1 MTRRATVPVTP
12 EAQASDAERA
22 PDFLWSGRPVY
33 RCRLCPYERVEN
45 LAAVL
50 QHEGEHHQPP
60 AARTSSILGQDGA
73 PLKVTDGKGD
83 HENE

>member
-1 MTRRATVPVTP
+1 VSRARPRP
-12 EAQASDAERA
+12 EPIIQASATDGRV
-22 PDFLWSGRPVY
+22 PDFLWNGRPVY

-60 AARTSSILGQDGA
+60 ATRTSSILGLDGA
-73 PLKVTDGKGD
+73 PLKVTDGKGE